1 MRLRIKTHSNHN
13 TILPAF
19 SFSCTLRALGYNGD
33 MKIWMGKFCLLIST
47 CTLVLLTF
55 GCTSVHER
63 SSSDSSSGET
73 SLKEDQDKLNEMRK
87 DIPEETKK
95 SNDRLG
101 EMLKRW
107 KDDRMPPDRLRDK
120 FSDEIRKQR
129 TEIEKR
135 HKREREDFTRG
146 QQDKRKA
153 FQEKQKDAREDFL
166 SSKPKPDKREQFISR
181 QGEDR
186 DRFNSDARDARDEFE
201 ENIRDQRKEFESDIS
216 DRWSEFR
223 GEYPEYVKAY
233 NEAKAA
239 EEKKR
244 EEAHPN
250 AMAPPPGMPA
260 PVTGAPPPYNVNQGG
275 DGWPATDPSD

>member
-1 MRLRIKTHSNHN
+1 
-13 TILPAF
+13 
-19 SFSCTLRALGYNGD
+19 
-33 MKIWMGKFCLLIST
+33 MKIWIGKICLLVST
-47 CTLVLLTF
+47 CTLVLLAF

-63 SSSDSSSGET
+63 SSTDSNEVSI
-73 SLKEDQDKLNEMRK
+73 KEDQEKLNEMRK
-87 DIPEETKK
+87 DIPEEKRK

-107 KDDRMPPDRLRDK
+107 KDDHMPPERLRDK

-129 TEIEKR
+129 AEVEKR

-153 FQEKQKDAREDFL
+153 FQDKQKEAREDFL
-166 SSKPKPDKREQFISR
+166 SSKPKSEKREQFISR

-186 DRFNSDARDARDEFE
+186 DRFNSDARDTRDEFE
-201 ENIRDQRKEFESDIS
+201 ERIRDERKDFESDIS

-223 GEYPEYVKAY
+223 SEYPEYVKAY

-244 EEAHPN
+244 EEAHPSSST
-250 AMAPPPGMPA
+250 PGGPS

-275 DGWPATDPSD
+275 DGWPATDPND